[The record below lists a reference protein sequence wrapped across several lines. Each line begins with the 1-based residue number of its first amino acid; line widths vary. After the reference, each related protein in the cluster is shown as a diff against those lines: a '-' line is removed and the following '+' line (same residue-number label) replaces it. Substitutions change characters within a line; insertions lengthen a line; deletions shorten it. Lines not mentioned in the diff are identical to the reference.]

1 MWLKPECGIEGADTV
16 SLSFFSSKLLLWLHS
31 WLSWPNKVRCHRTC
45 PWNMLPASYVR
56 YYHVYAACFCC
67 GTSTKAL
74 PGVVKEAVYWKVQEG
89 FVRVKTEWKVHTKLS
104 SKRETEDLQLHAV
117 SPMRHSL
124 HHSTLVVICRVCKFT
139 FTGLNISFSE
149 FNSTGVRCL
158 VPFLE
163 SIGDWQWQNGND
175 LMDHPR
181 FFLLKTWIILCWH
194 WPCAIVLYGLTES
207 KMPNQRLL
215 SLFL

>member
-1 MWLKPECGIEGADTV
+1 
-16 SLSFFSSKLLLWLHS
+16 
-31 WLSWPNKVRCHRTC
+31 
-45 PWNMLPASYVR
+45 MLPASYVR
-56 YYHVYAACFCC
+56 YYHVYAACFCS

-139 FTGLNISFSE
+139 FTGLNRSFSE

-158 VPFLE
+158 VPSLE
-163 SIGDWQWQNGND
+163 SIGD
-175 LMDHPR
+175 
-181 FFLLKTWIILCWH
+181 
-194 WPCAIVLYGLTES
+194 
-207 KMPNQRLL
+207 
-215 SLFL
+215 